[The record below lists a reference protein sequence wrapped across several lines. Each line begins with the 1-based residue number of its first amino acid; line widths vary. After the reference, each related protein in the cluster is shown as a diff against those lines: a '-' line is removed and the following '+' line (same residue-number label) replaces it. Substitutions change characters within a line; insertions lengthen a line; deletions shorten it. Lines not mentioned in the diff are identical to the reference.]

1 MSKLDAISRKT
12 NKEIEKLAKK
22 QLETSKIS
30 SIPVMPEDF
39 GAFNEMIGLPKNPNT
54 GKPTEIL
61 NYQIEYFD
69 AIRKYHKVILNKS
82 RKIGATET
90 ALRSIAYNCFGR
102 YAGHNVMIVAGNRQ
116 AQADEFLER
125 FCELFND
132 GFVDLKGNEFS
143 FSDVIVSR
151 RKSQVEFWNGTKVST
166 YSARPESLRGP
177 EDVVCVYISEAAHIN
192 LVDDS
197 KVYNALHPNVANIS
211 DADFIIESTPNG
223 KRGFFW
229 ELFTR
234 DNEYFKLEQSY
245 DVSLGKLISKEFIE
259 SEKKNPTIDFEQE
272 YCSAF
277 TSSLNSVFKEEDVRF
292 VEKEINRYDDLD

>member
-1 MSKLDAISRKT
+1 MSKLGTLSRKL
-12 NKEIEKLAKK
+12 NREMEKLAKN
-22 QLETSKIS
+22 QLETTIS
-30 SIPVMPEDF
+30 FEPVMPKDF
-39 GAFNEMIGLPKNPNT
+39 REFNEVIGFPKNPNS

-61 NYQIEYFD
+61 DYQLEYFD
-69 AIRKYHKVILNKS
+69 AILEHHKVILNKS

-90 ALRSIAYNCFGR
+90 ALRCIAYHCFGR
-102 YAGHNVMIVAGNRQ
+102 YAGHNVMIVAGNLQ

-125 FCELFND
+125 FCELFYD
-132 GFVDLKGNEFS
+132 GFVDLNGKKFS
-143 FSDVIVSR
+143 FSDIIVYRS
-151 RKSQVEFWNGTKVST
+151 KSKVEFFNGTKVRT

-192 LVDDS
+192 LMDDS

-229 ELFTR
+229 NLFSS

-245 DVSLGKLISKEFIE
+245 DVALGKLISPEFIE

-272 YCSAF
+272 YCSEF
-277 TSSLNSVFKEEDVRF
+277 TSSLSAVFREEDVNY
-292 VEKEINRYDDLD
+292 VPKKIKTYDDL

>member
-1 MSKLDAISRKT
+1 MSKLDAVTRKT
-12 NKEIEKLAKK
+12 NRDLEILVKK
-22 QLETSKIS
+22 QLESSKKS
-30 SIPVMPEDF
+30 SIPSMPEDF
-39 GAFNEMIGLPKNPNT
+39 AEFNEMIGLPKNPNT

-61 NYQIEYFD
+61 DYQIKYFD
-69 AIRKYHKVILNKS
+69 AIREHHKVILNKS

-90 ALRSIAYNCFGR
+90 ALRSIAYNCFGK
-102 YAGHNVMIVAGNRQ
+102 YSGHNVMIVAGNNQKQ
-116 AQADEFLER
+116 ANEFLDR
-125 FCELFND
+125 FCELFYN
-132 GFVDLKGNEFS
+132 GFVDLKGIEFS
-143 FSDVIVSR
+143 FSDIIVSR
-151 RKSQVEFWNGTKVST
+151 SKSKVVFFNGTKVST

-211 DADFIIESTPNG
+211 DADFIMESTPNG

-229 ELFTR
+229 SLFSS
-234 DNEYFKLEQSY
+234 DNEYYKLEQSY
-245 DVSLGKLISKEFIE
+245 GVSLGKLISPEFIE

-277 TSSLNSVFKEEDVRF
+277 TSSLTAVFKEEDVRY
-292 VEKEINRYDDLD
+292 VEKEIDNYEDLD

>member
-1 MSKLDAISRKT
+1 MSKLVGISRKA

-39 GAFNEMIGLPKNPNT
+39 REFNVMIGLPKNPNT
-54 GKPTEIL
+54 GEPTEIL
-61 NYQIEYFD
+61 DYQIVYFD
-69 AIRKYHKVILNKS
+69 AIKNHHKVILNKS

-116 AQADEFLER
+116 AQADDFLDR
-125 FCELFND
+125 FCELFYD
-132 GFVDLKGNEFS
+132 GFVDLKGNKFS

-151 RKSQVEFWNGTKVST
+151 NESEAIFWNGTKVRT

-177 EDVVCVYISEAAHIN
+177 EDVVFVYISEAAHIN

-229 ELFTR
+229 ELFSS

-245 DVSLGKLISKEFIE
+245 GVSLGKLISPEFIE

-272 YCSAF
+272 YCSTF
-277 TSSLNSVFKEEDVRF
+277 TTSLTSAFKEDDVRY
-292 VEKEINRYDDLD
+292 VEKEIDNYEDLD

>member
-1 MSKLDAISRKT
+1 MSKLVAISRHL
-12 NKEIEKLAKK
+12 NREIEKLAKK
-22 QLETSKIS
+22 QLETSKLS

-39 GAFNEMIGLPKNPNT
+39 GEFNEMIGLPKNPNT

-61 NYQIEYFD
+61 GYQIEYFD
-69 AIRKYHKVILNKS
+69 AIQNHHKVILNKS

-102 YAGHNVMIVAGNRQ
+102 YAGHNVMIVAGNNQ
-116 AQADEFLER
+116 AQADVFLER
-125 FCELFND
+125 FCELFSD
-132 GFVDLKGNEFS
+132 GFDDLEGKKFS
-143 FSDVIVSR
+143 FSEIIVSR
-151 RKSQVEFWNGTKVST
+151 RKSEVVFWNGTRVRT

-229 ELFTR
+229 SLFTC
-234 DNEYFKLEQSY
+234 DNEYCKLEQSY
-245 DVSLGKLISKEFIE
+245 GVSLGKLISKEFIE
-259 SEKKNPTIDFEQE
+259 SEKNNHTIDFEQE

-277 TSSLNSVFKEEDVRF
+277 TSSLTAVFKEEDIRYT
-292 VEKEINRYDDLD
+292 EKEIDNYENLD